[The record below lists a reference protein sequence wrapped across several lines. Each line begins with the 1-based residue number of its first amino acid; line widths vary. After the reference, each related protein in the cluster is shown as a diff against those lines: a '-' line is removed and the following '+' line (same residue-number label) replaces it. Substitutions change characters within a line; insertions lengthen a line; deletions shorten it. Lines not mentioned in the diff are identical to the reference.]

1 MYENMKKI
9 DNILLSKIDLNQKDK
24 DNNNYINLTCSLK
37 NLKALTYFIEHK
49 VDINNKNNDKLT
61 PFHECCISGF
71 YEGCKL
77 LIKNKILINEQDK
90 YGNTPLHYAIGSFY
104 KKIIILILKQNVN
117 IYVPNNDGKLCINLI
132 LKHFPLL
139 SNQILNSKIEQIC
152 IIPSIHKKTCIKS
165 NLQIYE
171 NESLISFN
179 NKLKKLKKSKKI
191 SPLNVNKDFLKI
203 KNPEKTA
210 VITKINYIKDNFK
223 VLSKAIKYKN
233 GINNKWTNTMIDYY
247 WTTRAKYIFR
257 IQLSFYIIYTLIFT
271 ISSILYKYSINNII
285 ITNITNSSLY
295 FKDEYI
301 PLYISDILLLIFN
314 FGYTVNEIY
323 EISKIKKCKNY
334 FSNIW
339 NIYDIFQ
346 NVGIYMIYG
355 TRFINVDIEIVL
367 LSSLSLIFWIKLF
380 NFCRG
385 FKNLGPLIRIIYK
398 MISDIFYFMGI
409 YLITFIA
416 FTHSMFILLG
426 LDTEG
431 YINIFDTMITLFNMS
446 IGDFDYQIIKNSR
459 YFLSATIIFIIY
471 NIMTVFIILN
481 ILIAIL
487 ADSYTI
493 INNNSN
499 NEFRYE
505 KAQLTMYLLSSL
517 CSLCWKETQLID
529 NIDNLYL
536 IEITDKDFFEKCKQD
551 LPYYKIK
558 N

>member
-1 MYENMKKI
+1 
-9 DNILLSKIDLNQKDK
+9 
-24 DNNNYINLTCSLK
+24 
-37 NLKALTYFIEHK
+37 
-49 VDINNKNNDKLT
+49 
-61 PFHECCISGF
+61 
-71 YEGCKL
+71 
-77 LIKNKILINEQDK
+77 
-90 YGNTPLHYAIGSFY
+90 
-104 KKIIILILKQNVN
+104 
-117 IYVPNNDGKLCINLI
+117 
-132 LKHFPLL
+132 
-139 SNQILNSKIEQIC
+139 
-152 IIPSIHKKTCIKS
+152 
-165 NLQIYE
+165 
-171 NESLISFN
+171 
-179 NKLKKLKKSKKI
+179 
-191 SPLNVNKDFLKI
+191 
-203 KNPEKTA
+203 
-210 VITKINYIKDNFK
+210 
-223 VLSKAIKYKN
+223 
-233 GINNKWTNTMIDYY
+233 
-247 WTTRAKYIFR
+247 
-257 IQLSFYIIYTLIFT
+257 
-271 ISSILYKYSINNII
+271 
-285 ITNITNSSLY
+285 
-295 FKDEYI
+295 
-301 PLYISDILLLIFN
+301 
-314 FGYTVNEIY
+314 
-323 EISKIKKCKNY
+323 
-334 FSNIW
+334 
-339 NIYDIFQ
+339 
-346 NVGIYMIYG
+346 
-355 TRFINVDIEIVL
+355 
-367 LSSLSLIFWIKLF
+367 
-380 NFCRG
+380 
-385 FKNLGPLIRIIYK
+385 
-398 MISDIFYFMGI
+398 MGI